1 MPRLN
6 VVLDDET
13 HRRAK
18 AAASLG
24 GQSLQ
29 DFVTEAVKAQLGAD
43 DDDGGASAE
52 AVAALRD
59 ELQEL
64 RRQIERRRSR

>member
-29 DFVTEAVKAQLGAD
+29 DFVTEAVKARLGAD
-43 DDDGGASAE
+43 DDGAATAE

-59 ELQEL
+59 DLEEL
-64 RRQIERRRSR
+64 RQQIERRRSR